1 MKRSADTSS
10 LKITKS
16 ATCEKKPR
24 RSLPAAFRYIYIWFS
39 RWSPDCHMHDC
50 TLHRAH
56 QHPAM
61 SPFAPPYNTNVLL
74 AAVTALSAAI
84 AFVAALHLY
93 ARCFL
98 QRRATTAAALSN
110 PHALALALQRPPDGY
125 ELEVITVDA
134 VCAPEPAGLGA
145 KELGALP
152 VLVWESSSA
161 KVAAAA
167 AAEHCAVCLGEV
179 EDGELGR
186 LLPACSHAFH
196 VGCID
201 AWLRLSSTCP
211 VCRSAVRMQED
222 GAAPVA

>member
-1 MKRSADTSS
+1 
-10 LKITKS
+10 
-16 ATCEKKPR
+16 
-24 RSLPAAFRYIYIWFS
+24 
-39 RWSPDCHMHDC
+39 
-50 TLHRAH
+50 
-56 QHPAM
+56 M
-61 SPFAPPYNTNVLL
+61 SPFAPPYNANVLL

-98 QRRATTAAALSN
+98 QRRATTTAGSNAHAL
-110 PHALALALQRPPDGY
+110 ALALALQRPPDGY
-125 ELEVITVDA
+125 ELEVITVD
-134 VCAPEPAGLGA
+134 VGCAPEPAGLGA

-167 AAEHCAVCLGEV
+167 VAEHCAVCLGEL

-211 VCRSAVRMQED
+211 VCRSAVSMQED
-222 GAAPVA
+222 GAAPVAGVATLS